1 MKKKIDVKNWDRSE
15 IYHFF
20 RDFNE
25 PYYGIS
31 TDLECTGAYAY
42 AKSQGISFFLYYLYL
57 VLKAVN
63 RTEAFKYRIEGD
75 DLYYYDVIDGS
86 ATIDR
91 PDGTFGFSF
100 IPYTEELET
109 FLERAARE
117 VERVRGESRLIS
129 NEFDPNIIHFSALP
143 WIRFTSVSHPRHF
156 GVRDS
161 IPKITMGKYF
171 MEGKGMMIPVS
182 THVHHALADGLHV
195 GQFCEILQILFME
208 KSG

>member
-1 MKKKIDVKNWDRSE
+1 MKKKIDVKNWDRSQ

-100 IPYTEELET
+100 IPYTEELES
-109 FLERAARE
+109 FLETAAGE
-117 VERVRGESRLIS
+117 VEHG
-129 NEFDPNIIHFSALP
+129 DPTL
-143 WIRFTSVSHPRHF
+143 WVCD
-156 GVRDS
+156 V
-161 IPKITMGKYF
+161 
-171 MEGKGMMIPVS
+171 IPVY
-182 THVHHALADGLHV
+182 ADGTTGDRELYRV
-195 GQFCEILQILFME
+195 WPVPWPPQ
-208 KSG
+208 KR